1 MSDSSGQSIMLLKQ
15 LKKAYV
21 LHYMLFGDSFNGTY
35 AKTQMEKEMTELDYI
50 DFDKLKEIGM
60 RPPNTSSTTKI
71 GETEHE

>member
-1 MSDSSGQSIMLLKQ
+1 MSDSSGNIILLKQ
-15 LKKAYV
+15 LKKASV

-71 GETEHE
+71 GDEDE

>member
-1 MSDSSGQSIMLLKQ
+1 MDNTSCQTKTLLIQ
-15 LKKAYV
+15 LKKTYV

>member
-1 MSDSSGQSIMLLKQ
+1 MSDTPRNIILLKQ

-35 AKTQMEKEMTELDYI
+35 AKTQMEKEMTELNYT

-60 RPPNTSSTTKI
+60 RPPNTSSTTIK
-71 GETEHE
+71 GDEKQ